1 MDIGVSAFVF
11 SYHSIGKKA
20 LFVATVKIMMML
32 TVCSSILINDFTGL
46 NTMIFEHNGIMIFVL
61 LGLWITHCE
70 TPLLL
75 HS

>member
-32 TVCSSILINDFTGL
+32 TVCSSMLINDFTGL
-46 NTMIFEHNGIMIFVL
+46 HEHNVYDICFI
-61 LGLWITHCE
+61 GLMD
-70 TPLLL
+70 
-75 HS
+75 HSL